1 MVFSYFVKGENLIET
16 RVLLLNGLDSYLEVP
31 LHWANVYV

>member
-16 RVLLLNGLDSYLEVP
+16 QVLLLNGLDSYFVP